1 MGALALVDRPDQHL
15 EEMISYLST
24 EDQYWLDNDKWNA
37 DSKAYKS
44 LNLSK
49 IKDGRHTIADF
60 ETYGNESVKI
70 EAKYAILLMMKE
82 SIVSAY
88 DLSNLY
94 STAIKL
100 IGDTVGSDA
109 GISTLAFKNAEDTSE
124 LNTIVPEVKP
134 LLKNKYAFIK
144 RHIIKLV
151 TELYSDKKEE
161 IQKDVW
167 YARKIPGIKQS
178 ATAKRHKTR
187 LSFEEIP
194 ECYRESVKR
203 YFKRLIYKR
212 SWSFCH
218 EMLIYIRTYY
228 RLFYEHG
235 YTDGF
240 QENLTRKDVE
250 EYISWIAEEHADD
263 NATYRSKAVSFI
275 RNWLEFI
282 QLAEYSQA
290 PVKDMTHLIFDDD
303 IPKRERPADT
313 YEKIKYIPEPVRN
326 AIDAAIDDIEPAEM
340 KPVYVLL
347 RETGWR
353 GTDILNLRYDN
364 CLDYVWN
371 SKEEIYVPYLYGEIT
386 KTGIPIL
393 KIPVREEVA
402 SLLKTLIDEAKG
414 KSTDENNPDRYLF
427 NTYEGKNK
435 GLPYSKPAF
444 TSAVQDLINRKNIL
458 DGNGEVYHFRTHSLR
473 HTRAMEYTEQGMP
486 IGIIQQ
492 ILGHCSLQMTLHYS
506 KVSEDM
512 LYKKWNETEKLNLF
526 KPDVAPPDPDYQN
539 TEDIH
544 FERIRKN
551 LDAVKVPFGICF
563 KPAKIA
569 CKQQMNMCIEC
580 PSFCTTKED
589 LPEYEAEIKRV
600 RDQIRIGEACGRE
613 DWVNKNT
620 EYLKNLEKMRERI
633 LSEGTIHKNGKL
645 REE

>member
-1 MGALALVDRPDQHL
+1 MMGAIALEKMPDPHYD
-15 EEMISYLST
+15 EMISYLSA
-24 EDQYWLDNDKWNA
+24 EGGYWLKNDKWNA
-37 DSKAYKS
+37 DSAEYKS
-44 LNLSK
+44 LNLGPL
-49 IKDGRHTIADF
+49 KDGCHVIADF
-60 ETYGNESVKI
+60 SGYKNETIKTEVKYSV
-70 EAKYAILLMMKE
+70 LLMLKE
-82 SIVSAY
+82 RTIGAY
-88 DLSNLY
+88 DLNNVY
-94 STAIKL
+94 STTIKL
-100 IGDTVGSDA
+100 IGKTLGSDP
-109 GISTLAFKNAEDTSE
+109 GLVTLAAAGSE
-124 LNTIVPEVKP
+124 ECMELDKMIPRIAP
-134 LLKNKYAFIK
+134 LLKEKYICMKK
-144 RHIIKLV
+144 RLTKIVI
-151 TELYSDKKEE
+151 ELYDDREE
-161 IQKDVW
+161 TEKDIW
-167 YARKIPGIKQS
+167 YARNIPGIKQS
-178 ATAKRHKTR
+178 ATAKRQKTR
-187 LSFEEIP
+187 LSFVEIP
-194 ECYRESVKR
+194 EYYREGVKR

-218 EMLIYIRTYY
+218 EMLIYIRAYY
-228 RLFYEHG
+228 KMFYDHG
-235 YTDGF
+235 HTDGF
-240 QENLTRKDVE
+240 QEDLTRKNMED
-250 EYISWIAEEHADD
+250 YIAWIEEEHSDS

-282 QLAEYSQA
+282 QLAEYPQA
-290 PVKDMTHLIFDDD
+290 PKKDMTRLIFDDD
-303 IPKRERPADT
+303 IPKRERAADT
-313 YEKIKYIPEPVRN
+313 YEKIKYIPEPVRT
-326 AIDAAIDDIEPAEM
+326 ALDAAIDDIEPAEM
-340 KPVYVLL
+340 RPVYVLL

-353 GTDILNLRYDN
+353 GADILNLRYDN

-371 SKEEIYVPYLYGEIT
+371 SKEETYVPYLYGEIT

-402 SLLKTLIDEAKG
+402 SLLKTLVDEAKG
-414 KSTDENNPDRYLF
+414 KSTDENNPDKYLF

-458 DGNGEVYHFRTHSLR
+458 DGNGEIYHFRAHSLR

-526 KPDVAPPDPDYQN
+526 RPDTAPPDPAYQN

-551 LDAVKVPFGICF
+551 LDAVRVPFGICF
-563 KPAKIA
+563 KPSKIA

-580 PSFCTTKED
+580 PSFCTTKDD

-600 RDQIRIGEACGRE
+600 KEHILTGEACGRK
-613 DWVNKNT
+613 DWIDKNT
-620 EYLKNLEKMRERI
+620 EYLSRLEKMKERI
-633 LSEGTIHKNGKL
+633 LSEGTIHKNGRL

>member
-1 MGALALVDRPDQHL
+1 MGALAIEKLSDPHY
-15 EEMISYLST
+15 EEMIAYLST
-24 EDQYWLDNDKWNA
+24 ENGYWLKNDKWSA
-37 DSKAYKS
+37 DSQEYKS
-44 LNLSK
+44 LNLGPLREGK
-49 IKDGRHTIADF
+49 HFIADF
-60 ETYGNESVKI
+60 TGYKNETVKI
-70 EAKYAILLMMKE
+70 EVKYAILLLMKE
-82 SIVSAY
+82 KTLSAY
-88 DLSNLY
+88 DLNNVY
-94 STAIKL
+94 STAVKL
-100 IGDTVGSDA
+100 VGTTLGSDFS
-109 GISTLAFKNAEDTSE
+109 ISTLAFINAEDTAE
-124 LNTIVPEVKP
+124 LKAIVPAIKP
-134 LLKNKYAFIK
+134 LLKDKYDYLK
-144 RHIIKLV
+144 RNIIKII
-151 TELYSDKKEE
+151 TELYDDREE
-161 IQKDVW
+161 TEKDVW
-167 YARKIPGIKQS
+167 YARNIPGIKQS
-178 ATAKRHKTR
+178 ATAKRGKTR
-187 LSFEEIP
+187 LSFVEIP
-194 ECYRESVKR
+194 KYYRESVKR

-212 SWSFCH
+212 SWSFCY
-218 EMLIYIRTYY
+218 EMLIYIRAYY
-228 RLFYEHG
+228 RLFYDHG
-235 YTDGF
+235 YTEGF
-240 QENLTRKDVE
+240 QENLARKDVE

-282 QLAEYSQA
+282 QLAEYPQA
-290 PVKDMTHLIFDDD
+290 PVKDMTRLIFDDD

-313 YEKIKYIPEPVRN
+313 FEKIKYIPEPVRN
-326 AIDAAIDDIEPAEM
+326 AIDAAIDDIDPAEM
-340 KPVYVLL
+340 KPVYILL

-353 GTDILNLRYDN
+353 GTDILNLRYDT

-386 KTGIPIL
+386 KTGIPVL

-414 KSTDENNPDRYLF
+414 KSSDENNPDKYLF

-444 TSAVQDLINRKNIL
+444 TSAVQNLINRKNIL

-473 HTRAMEYTEQGMP
+473 HTRAMEYTEQEMP

-526 KPDVAPPDPDYQN
+526 KPDVAPPDPNYPK

-551 LDAVKVPFGICF
+551 LDAVRVPFGICF

-600 RDQIRIGEACGRE
+600 REQIRIGEACGRE

-620 EYLKNLEKMRERI
+620 EYLKNLEKMRDRI

>member
-1 MGALALVDRPDQHL
+1 MGALVIEKVSDPHY
-15 EEMISYLST
+15 EEMIAYLST
-24 EDQYWLDNDKWNA
+24 ENGYWLKNDKWSA
-37 DSKAYKS
+37 DSEEYKS
-44 LNLSK
+44 LNLGP
-49 IKDGRHTIADF
+49 IREGNHFIADF
-60 ETYGNESVKI
+60 TGYKNETVKI
-70 EAKYAILLMMKE
+70 EVKYAILLLMKE
-82 SIVSAY
+82 RTISAY
-88 DLSNLY
+88 DINNVY
-94 STAIKL
+94 STAVKL
-100 IGDTVGSDA
+100 IGTTLGSDFS
-109 GISTLAFKNAEDTSE
+109 ISTLAFISAEDTAE
-124 LNTIVPEVKP
+124 LKAIVPAIKP
-134 LLKNKYAFIK
+134 LLKDKYDYLK
-144 RHIIKLV
+144 RHIIKII
-151 TELYSDKKEE
+151 TELYDDREE
-161 IQKDVW
+161 TEKDVW
-167 YARKIPGIKQS
+167 YARNIPGIKQS
-178 ATAKRHKTR
+178 ATAKREKTR
-187 LSFEEIP
+187 LSFVEIP
-194 ECYRESVKR
+194 KCYRESVKR

-235 YTDGF
+235 YTEGF

-282 QLAEYSQA
+282 QLAEYPQA
-290 PVKDMTHLIFDDD
+290 PIKDMTRLIFDDD
-303 IPKRERPADT
+303 IPRRERPADT
-313 YEKIKYIPEPVRN
+313 FEKIKYIPEPVRN

-353 GTDILNLRYDN
+353 GADILNLRYDT

-414 KSTDENNPDRYLF
+414 KSTDENNPDKYLF

-444 TSAVQDLINRKNIL
+444 TSAVQDLINRKNIF
-458 DGNGEVYHFRTHSLR
+458 DGNGEAYHFRAHSLR

-526 KPDVAPPDPDYQN
+526 KPDVAPPDPNYQK
-539 TEDIH
+539 TEDIR

-551 LDAVKVPFGICF
+551 LDAVRVPFGICF
-563 KPAKIA
+563 KPSKIT

-580 PSFCTTKED
+580 PNFCTTKDD

-620 EYLKNLEKMRERI
+620 EYLKTLEKMRDRI

>member
-1 MGALALVDRPDQHL
+1 MGALAIEKVSDPHY
-15 EEMISYLST
+15 EEMIAYLSK
-24 EDQYWLDNDKWNA
+24 ENGYWLKNDKWSA
-37 DSKAYKS
+37 DSEEYKS
-44 LNLSK
+44 LNLGPIREGK
-49 IKDGRHTIADF
+49 HFIADF
-60 ETYGNESVKI
+60 TGYKNETVKI
-70 EAKYAILLMMKE
+70 EVKYAILLLMKE
-82 SIVSAY
+82 KTLSAY
-88 DLSNLY
+88 ALNNIY
-94 STAIKL
+94 STAVKL
-100 IGDTVGSDA
+100 VGTTLGSDFS
-109 GISTLAFKNAEDTSE
+109 ISTLAFINAEDTAE
-124 LNTIVPEVKP
+124 LKAIVPAIKP
-134 LLKNKYAFIK
+134 LLKDKYDYLK
-144 RHIIKLV
+144 RHIIKII
-151 TELYSDKKEE
+151 TELYDDRVETE
-161 IQKDVW
+161 KDVW
-167 YARKIPGIKQS
+167 YARNIPGIKQS
-178 ATAKRHKTR
+178 ATAKRGKTR
-187 LSFEEIP
+187 LSFVEIP
-194 ECYRESVKR
+194 EFYRESVKR

-235 YTDGF
+235 YIEGF

-250 EYISWIAEEHADD
+250 EYISWIAENHADD

-282 QLAEYSQA
+282 QLAEYPQA
-290 PVKDMTHLIFDDD
+290 PVKDMTRLIFDDD

-313 YEKIKYIPEPVRN
+313 FEKIKYIPEPIRN

-371 SKEEIYVPYLYGEIT
+371 LKEEIYVPYLYGEIT

-458 DGNGEVYHFRTHSLR
+458 DGNGEVYHFKTHSLR

-526 KPDVAPPDPDYQN
+526 KPDVAPPDPDYQK

-544 FERIRKN
+544 FERIRKI
-551 LDAVKVPFGICF
+551 LMLSGFHLVSVSS
-563 KPAKIA
+563 
-569 CKQQMNMCIEC
+569 QQ
-580 PSFCTTKED
+580 
-589 LPEYEAEIKRV
+589 R
-600 RDQIRIGEACGRE
+600 
-613 DWVNKNT
+613 
-620 EYLKNLEKMRERI
+620 
-633 LSEGTIHKNGKL
+633 
-645 REE
+645 

>member
-1 MGALALVDRPDQHL
+1 MGALAIEKVSDSHY
-15 EEMISYLST
+15 EEMIAYLST
-24 EDQYWLDNDKWNA
+24 ENGYWLKNDKWSA
-37 DSKAYKS
+37 DSEEYKS
-44 LNLSK
+44 LNLGPLREGK
-49 IKDGRHTIADF
+49 HFIADF
-60 ETYGNESVKI
+60 TGYKNETVKI
-70 EAKYAILLMMKE
+70 EVKYAILLLMKE
-82 SIVSAY
+82 KILSAY
-88 DLSNLY
+88 DLNNVY
-94 STAIKL
+94 STAVKL
-100 IGDTVGSDA
+100 VGTTLGADFS
-109 GISTLAFKNAEDTSE
+109 ISTLAFINTEDTAE
-124 LNTIVPEVKP
+124 LKAIVPAIKP
-134 LLKNKYAFIK
+134 LLKDKYDYLK
-144 RHIIKLV
+144 RQIIKII
-151 TELYSDKKEE
+151 TELYDDREE
-161 IQKDVW
+161 TEKDVW
-167 YARKIPGIKQS
+167 YARNIPGIKQS
-178 ATAKRHKTR
+178 ATAKRGKTR
-187 LSFEEIP
+187 LSFVEIP
-194 ECYRESVKR
+194 EFYRDSVKR

-212 SWSFCH
+212 SWSFCR
-218 EMLIYIRTYY
+218 EMLVYISAYY

-250 EYISWIAEEHADD
+250 EYISWITEEHADD

-282 QLAEYSQA
+282 QLAEYPQA
-290 PVKDMTHLIFDDD
+290 PVKDMTRLIFDDD

-313 YEKIKYIPEPVRN
+313 FEKIKYIPEPVRN

-353 GTDILNLRYDN
+353 GTDILNLRYDT

-414 KSTDENNPDRYLF
+414 KSSDENNPDKYLF

-526 KPDVAPPDPDYQN
+526 KPDVAPPDPDYQK

-551 LDAVKVPFGICF
+551 LDAVRVPFGICF

-580 PSFCTTKED
+580 PSFCTTKDD

-613 DWVNKNT
+613 GWVNKNT
-620 EYLKNLEKMRERI
+620 EYLKNLEKMRDRI

>member
-1 MGALALVDRPDQHL
+1 MGALAIEKVSDPHY

-24 EDQYWLDNDKWNA
+24 ENGYWLKNDKWSA
-37 DSKAYKS
+37 DSEEYKS
-44 LNLSK
+44 LNLGPIREGK
-49 IKDGRHTIADF
+49 HFIADF
-60 ETYGNESVKI
+60 TGYKNETVKI
-70 EAKYAILLMMKE
+70 EVKYAILLLMKE
-82 SIVSAY
+82 KTISAY
-88 DLSNLY
+88 DLNNVY
-94 STAIKL
+94 STTVKL
-100 IGDTVGSDA
+100 IGTTLGSDFS
-109 GISTLAFKNAEDTSE
+109 ISTLAFINAEDTAE
-124 LNTIVPEVKP
+124 LKTIVPAIKP
-134 LLKNKYAFIK
+134 LLKDKYDCLK
-144 RHIIKLV
+144 RRIIKII
-151 TELYSDKKEE
+151 TELYDDREE
-161 IQKDVW
+161 TEKDIW
-167 YARKIPGIKQS
+167 YARNIPGIKQS

-194 ECYRESVKR
+194 EYYREDVKR

-218 EMLIYIRTYY
+218 EVLIYIRAYY
-228 RLFYEHG
+228 RVFYAHG

-240 QENLTRKDVE
+240 QENLTREGVE
-250 EYISWIAEEHADD
+250 DYISWIADEHADD
-263 NATYRSKAVSFI
+263 NATYRSKAISFI

-282 QLAEYSQA
+282 QLAEYPQA
-290 PVKDMTHLIFDDD
+290 PVKDMTRLIFDDD

-313 YEKIKYIPEPVRN
+313 FEKIKYIPEPVRN

-340 KPVYVLL
+340 KAVYVLL

-364 CLDYVWN
+364 CLDYIWN

-393 KIPVREEVA
+393 KIPVREEIA

-414 KSTDENNPDRYLF
+414 KSTDENNPDKYLF

-444 TSAVQDLINRKNIL
+444 TSAVQELINKKNIL
-458 DGNGEVYHFRTHSLR
+458 DGNGEVYHFKAHSLR

-526 KPDVAPPDPDYQN
+526 KPDVAPPDPKYPK

-551 LDAVKVPFGICF
+551 LDAVRVPFGICF

-580 PSFCTTKED
+580 PSFCTTKQD

-620 EYLKNLEKMRERI
+620 DYLKTLEKMRDRI

>member
-1 MGALALVDRPDQHL
+1 MGAIALEITSDPHYD
-15 EEMISYLST
+15 EMISFLSA
-24 EDQYWLDNDKWNA
+24 EDGYWLKSDKWSA
-37 DSKAYKS
+37 DSAAYKS
-44 LNLSK
+44 LGLGTLK
-49 IKDGRHTIADF
+49 KGCHIIADF
-60 ETYGNESVKI
+60 SGYRNETIKTEAEYSVLVMLKEKI
-70 EAKYAILLMMKE
+70 M
-82 SIVSAY
+82 SAF
-88 DLSNLY
+88 DLNNVY

-100 IGDTVGSDA
+100 IGKTLGSDLSIA
-109 GISTLAFKNAEDTSE
+109 TLADVSPEECME
-124 LNTIVPEVKP
+124 LNAIIPPIAP
-134 LLKNKYAFIK
+134 LLREKYICIK
-144 RHIIKLV
+144 KHLIKIV
-151 TELYSDKKEE
+151 RELYDDREE
-161 IQKDVW
+161 TEKDIW

-178 ATAKRHKTR
+178 ATAKRDKKSM
-187 LSFEEIP
+187 SFTEIP
-194 ECYRESVKR
+194 EYYRESVKR
-203 YFKRLIYKR
+203 YFKRLVYKR
-212 SWSFCH
+212 SWSFCQ
-218 EMLIYIRTYY
+218 EMLIYIKAYY
-228 RLFYEHG
+228 RMFYGHG

-240 QENLTRKDVE
+240 QEKMTRNDVE
-250 EYISWIAEEHADD
+250 EYIVWIAEEHSDS

-282 QLAEYSQA
+282 QLAEYHQA
-290 PVKDMTHLIFDDD
+290 PEKDMTRLIFDDD
-303 IPKRERPADT
+303 IPKRERAADT
-313 YEKIKYIPEPVRN
+313 YEKIRYIPAPVRT
-326 AIDAAIDDIEPAEM
+326 ALDAAIDDIEPAEM

-402 SLLKTLIDEAKG
+402 TLLKKLIEEAKG
-414 KSTDENNPDRYLF
+414 KSTDENNPDKYLF

-444 TSAVQDLINRKNIL
+444 TSAVQDLINKKNIL
-458 DGNGEVYHFRTHSLR
+458 DGNGEVYHFRAHSLR

-526 KPDVAPPDPDYQN
+526 KPNVAPPDPDYQN
-539 TEDIH
+539 TEGIN

-551 LDAVKVPFGICF
+551 LDSVRVPFGICF
-563 KPAKIA
+563 KPSKIA
-569 CKQQMNMCIEC
+569 CRQQMNMCIEC
-580 PSFCTTKED
+580 PSFCTTKDD
-589 LPEYEAEIKRV
+589 LPGYDAEIKRV
-600 RDQIRIGEACGRE
+600 KEQILLSEKCNRK

-620 EYLKNLEKMRERI
+620 EYLSRLEKMKKRI
-633 LSEGTIHKNGKL
+633 LSEGTVHKNGKL
-645 REE
+645 REG

>member
-1 MGALALVDRPDQHL
+1 MGALAIEKVSDPHY
-15 EEMISYLST
+15 EEMIAYLST
-24 EDQYWLDNDKWNA
+24 ENGYWLKNDKWSA
-37 DSKAYKS
+37 DSEEYKS
-44 LNLSK
+44 LNLGPLREGK
-49 IKDGRHTIADF
+49 HFIADF
-60 ETYGNESVKI
+60 TGYKNETVKI
-70 EAKYAILLMMKE
+70 EVKYAILLLMKE
-82 SIVSAY
+82 KILSAY
-88 DLSNLY
+88 DLNNVY
-94 STAIKL
+94 STAVKL
-100 IGDTVGSDA
+100 VGTTLGADFS
-109 GISTLAFKNAEDTSE
+109 ISTLAFINTEDTAE
-124 LNTIVPEVKP
+124 LKAIVPAIKP
-134 LLKNKYAFIK
+134 LLKDKYDYLK
-144 RHIIKLV
+144 RQIIKII
-151 TELYSDKKEE
+151 TELYDDREE
-161 IQKDVW
+161 TEKDVW
-167 YARKIPGIKQS
+167 YARNIPGIKQS
-178 ATAKRHKTR
+178 ATAKRGKTR
-187 LSFEEIP
+187 LSFVEIP
-194 ECYRESVKR
+194 EFYRDSVKR

-212 SWSFCH
+212 SWSFCR
-218 EMLIYIRTYY
+218 EMLVYISAYY

-250 EYISWIAEEHADD
+250 EYISWITEEHADD

-282 QLAEYSQA
+282 QLAEYPQA
-290 PVKDMTHLIFDDD
+290 PVKDMTRLIFDDD

-313 YEKIKYIPEPVRN
+313 FEKIKYIPEPVRN

-353 GTDILNLRYDN
+353 GTDILNLRYDT

-414 KSTDENNPDRYLF
+414 KSSDENNPDKYLF

-526 KPDVAPPDPDYQN
+526 KPDVAPPDPDYQK

-551 LDAVKVPFGICF
+551 LDAVRVPFGICF

-580 PSFCTTKED
+580 PSFCTTKDD

-613 DWVNKNT
+613 GWVNKNT
-620 EYLKNLEKMRERI
+620 EYLKNLEKMRDRI

>member
-1 MGALALVDRPDQHL
+1 MGALAIEKISDSHY
-15 EEMISYLST
+15 EEMIAYLST
-24 EDQYWLDNDKWNA
+24 ENGYWLKNDKWSA
-37 DSKAYKS
+37 DSEEYKS
-44 LNLSK
+44 LNLGP
-49 IKDGRHTIADF
+49 IREGNHFIADF
-60 ETYGNESVKI
+60 TGYKNETVKI
-70 EAKYAILLMMKE
+70 EVKYAILLLTKE
-82 SIVSAY
+82 RTISAY
-88 DLSNLY
+88 DLNNVY
-94 STAIKL
+94 STAVKL
-100 IGDTVGSDA
+100 VGTTLGSDHS
-109 GISTLAFKNAEDTSE
+109 ISTLAFINAEDISE
-124 LNTIVPEVKP
+124 LKTIVPTIRP
-134 LLKNKYAFIK
+134 LLKDKYDYLK
-144 RHIIKLV
+144 RHIIKII
-151 TELYSDKKEE
+151 TELYDDREE
-161 IQKDVW
+161 TEKDVW
-167 YARKIPGIKQS
+167 YARNIPGIKQS
-178 ATAKRHKTR
+178 ATAKRGKTR
-187 LSFEEIP
+187 LSFVEIP
-194 ECYRESVKR
+194 EFYRDSVKR

-212 SWSFCH
+212 SWSFCN
-218 EMLIYIRTYY
+218 ETLVYIRAYY
-228 RLFYEHG
+228 RLFYDHG

-250 EYISWIAEEHADD
+250 DYISWIAEEHADD

-290 PVKDMTHLIFDDD
+290 PVKDMTRLIFDDD

-353 GTDILNLRYDN
+353 GTDILNLRYDT

-414 KSTDENNPDRYLF
+414 KSTDENNPDKYLF

-458 DGNGEVYHFRTHSLR
+458 GGNGEVYHFKTHSLR

-526 KPDVAPPDPDYQN
+526 KPDVEPPDPDYQT

-551 LDAVKVPFGICF
+551 LDAVRVPFGICF

-600 RDQIRIGEACGRE
+600 REQIRIGEACGRE

-620 EYLKNLEKMRERI
+620 EYLKNLEKMRDRI

>member
-1 MGALALVDRPDQHL
+1 MGALALEIEPDIHQ
-15 EEMISYLST
+15 EEMIAFLSR
-24 EDQYWLDNDKWNA
+24 ENNYWMDNDRWRA
-37 DSKAYKS
+37 DSDAYRR
-44 LNLSK
+44 LNLGALK
-49 IKDGRHTIADF
+49 KGRHCIADF
-60 ETYGNESVKI
+60 SLYKNEAVKI
-70 EAKYAILLMMKE
+70 EVKYAILLMMKE
-82 SIVSAY
+82 NLISAY
-88 DLSNLY
+88 DLNNIY
-94 STAIKL
+94 SSAIKL
-100 IGDTVGSDA
+100 IGNTIGSDFS
-109 GISTLAFKNAEDTSE
+109 INTLAFMNAEEAPE
-124 LNTIVPEVKP
+124 LTAIVPTIKP
-134 LLKNKYAFIK
+134 LLRDKYVYIK
-144 RHIIKLV
+144 RKVIKTI
-151 TELYSDKKEE
+151 TELYDERKETE
-161 IQKDVW
+161 KDIW

-178 ATAKRHKTR
+178 AAAKRHKTR

-194 ECYRESVKR
+194 EYYRKDVKR
-203 YFKRLIYKR
+203 HFKRLIYKR

-218 EMLIYIRTYY
+218 ELLIYIRSYY

-235 YTDGF
+235 YEDGF
-240 QENLTRKDVE
+240 QESLTRKDVE
-250 EYISWIAEEHADD
+250 KYISWIAEEHSDG

-282 QLAEYSQA
+282 QLAEYPTA
-290 PVKDMTHLIFDDD
+290 PVKDMTRLIFDDD

-326 AIDAAIDDIEPAEM
+326 MIDAAIDDIEPAEM
-340 KPVYVLL
+340 KPVYILL

-371 SKEEIYVPYLYGEIT
+371 SKEKIYVPYLYGEIT

-414 KSTDENNPDRYLF
+414 KSTDENNPDKYLF

-444 TSAVQDLINRKNIL
+444 TSAVQNLINRKNIL
-458 DGNGEVYHFRTHSLR
+458 DGNGRLYHFKAHSLR
-473 HTRAMEYTEQGMP
+473 HTRALEYTEQGMP

-512 LYKKWNETEKLNLF
+512 LYKKWHETEKLNLF
-526 KPDVAPPDPDYQN
+526 KPDVAPPDPDYQK

-551 LDAVKVPFGICF
+551 LDAVRVPFGICF

-580 PSFCTTKED
+580 PSFCTTRDD
-589 LPEYEAEIKRV
+589 LPEYEAEINRV
-600 RDQIRIGEACGRE
+600 KEQIRIGETYGRE
-613 DWVNKNT
+613 EWIHKNA
-620 EYLKNLEKMRERI
+620 EHLQRLEQMRERI
-633 LSEGTIHKNGKL
+633 LSEGTIHKSGKL

>member
-1 MGALALVDRPDQHL
+1 MTALALEKQVDPHF
-15 EEMISYLST
+15 EEMVSYLSA
-24 EDQYWLDNDKWNA
+24 EDGYWLKNDKWNA
-37 DSKAYKS
+37 DSEAFKS
-44 LNLSK
+44 LNLGQIRK
-49 IKDGRHTIADF
+49 GRHLIADF
-60 ETYGNESVKI
+60 ETFKNDSIKI
-70 EAKYAILLMMKE
+70 EAKYSLLLLMKDKV
-82 SIVSAY
+82 ISAY
-88 DLSNLY
+88 DLNNIY
-94 STAIKL
+94 SSTIKL
-100 IGDTVGSDA
+100 IGSTLGSNFS
-109 GISTLAFKNAEDTSE
+109 ISTLALSDYEDTQE
-124 LNTIVPEVKP
+124 LNRIESNVRP
-134 LLKNKYAFIK
+134 LLKEKYIYLK
-144 RHIIKLV
+144 RKIIKII
-151 TELYSDKKEE
+151 TELYDDREE
-161 IQKDVW
+161 TEKDIW
-167 YARKIPGIKQS
+167 YARNIPGIKQS
-178 ATAKRHKTR
+178 ATAKRNKTR

-212 SWSFCH
+212 SWSFCR
-218 EMLIYIRTYY
+218 EVLIYIKAYY
-228 RLFYEHG
+228 KVFYEHG

-240 QENLTRKDVE
+240 QEKLTRNDVE
-250 EYISWIAEEHADD
+250 NYICWIAEKHSCD

-290 PVKDMTHLIFDDD
+290 PKKDMTHLIFDDD
-303 IPKRERPADT
+303 IPRRERAADT
-313 YEKIKYIPEPVRN
+313 FEKIKYIPEPVRN

-353 GTDILNLRYDN
+353 GTDVLNLRYDN

-402 SLLKTLIDEAKG
+402 SLLKTLVEDAKG
-414 KSTDENNPDRYLF
+414 KSTDENNPDKYLF

-458 DGNGEVYHFRTHSLR
+458 DGNGEIYHFRAHSLR

-544 FERIRKN
+544 YERIRKN
-551 LDAVKVPFGICF
+551 LDAVRVPFGICF
-563 KPAKIA
+563 KPSKIA

-580 PSFCTTKED
+580 PSFCTSKDD

-600 RDQIRIGEACGRE
+600 KEQIRIGEACNRE
-613 DWVNKNT
+613 NWINKNK
-620 EYLKNLEKMRERI
+620 EYLTRLEKMKERI
-633 LSEGTIHKNGKL
+633 LSEGTIHKNGRL

>member
-1 MGALALVDRPDQHL
+1 MGALALEVQADPHL
-15 EEMISYLST
+15 EEMITFLSS
-24 EDQYWLDNDKWNA
+24 EDGYWIKNDKWSA
-37 DSKAYKS
+37 DSEEYKG
-44 LNLSK
+44 LNLGALR
-49 IKDGRHTIADF
+49 DGCHLIADF
-60 ETYGNESVKI
+60 SDYKNKAVKI
-70 EAKYAILLMMKE
+70 EVKYAILLLMKE
-82 SIVSAY
+82 KTLSAY
-88 DLSNLY
+88 DLNNVY
-94 STAIKL
+94 STAIRL
-100 IGDTVGSDA
+100 IGTTLGSDLS
-109 GISTLAFKNAEDTSE
+109 ISTLAFKNAEGSSE
-124 LNTIVPEVKP
+124 LWNSVPAIKP
-134 LLKNKYAFIK
+134 LLKDKYYCLK
-144 RHIIKLV
+144 RRIIKII
-151 TELYSDKKEE
+151 TELYDDREE
-161 IQKDVW
+161 TEKDIW
-167 YARKIPGIKQS
+167 YARNVPGIKQS
-178 ATAKRHKTR
+178 ATSKRGKTR
-187 LSFEEIP
+187 LSFEGIP

-218 EMLIYIRTYY
+218 EMLIYIRSYY

-235 YTDGF
+235 YTDRF
-240 QENLTRKDVE
+240 QENLTRKDIE

-282 QLAEYSQA
+282 QLAEYPQA
-290 PVKDMTHLIFDDD
+290 PVKDMTRLIFDDD

-313 YEKIKYIPEPVRN
+313 FEKIKYIPEPVRN

-353 GTDILNLRYDN
+353 GTDILNLRYDT

-414 KSTDENNPDRYLF
+414 KSTDENNPDKYLF

-444 TSAVQDLINRKNIL
+444 TSAVQELINKKNIL
-458 DGNGEVYHFRTHSLR
+458 DGNGEVYHFKAHSLR

-512 LYKKWNETEKLNLF
+512 LYKKWTETEKLNLF
-526 KPDVAPPDPDYQN
+526 KPEVAPPDPKYPK

-551 LDAVKVPFGICF
+551 LDAVRVPFGICF

-580 PSFCTTKED
+580 PSFCTTKDD

-600 RDQIRIGEACGRE
+600 KEQIRIGEAYNRE
-613 DWVNKNT
+613 DWVNKNAV
-620 EYLKNLEKMRERI
+620 YLQNLEKMRDRI

>member
-1 MGALALVDRPDQHL
+1 MGALAIGKISDPHY
-15 EEMISYLST
+15 EEMIAYLST
-24 EDQYWLDNDKWNA
+24 ENGYWLKNDKWSA
-37 DSKAYKS
+37 DSEEYKS
-44 LNLSK
+44 LNLGP
-49 IKDGRHTIADF
+49 IREGNHFIADF
-60 ETYGNESVKI
+60 TGYKNETVKI
-70 EAKYAILLMMKE
+70 EVKYAILLLMKE
-82 SIVSAY
+82 KTLSAY
-88 DLSNLY
+88 DLNNVY
-94 STAIKL
+94 STAVKL
-100 IGDTVGSDA
+100 VGTTLGSDFS
-109 GISTLAFKNAEDTSE
+109 ISTLAFFNAEDTAE
-124 LNTIVPEVKP
+124 LKAIVPAIKP
-134 LLKNKYAFIK
+134 LLKDKYDYLK
-144 RHIIKLV
+144 RHIIKII
-151 TELYSDKKEE
+151 TELYDDRVETE
-161 IQKDVW
+161 KDVW
-167 YARKIPGIKQS
+167 YARNIPGIKQS
-178 ATAKRHKTR
+178 ATAKRGKTR
-187 LSFEEIP
+187 LSFVEIP
-194 ECYRESVKR
+194 EFYRESVKR

-250 EYISWIAEEHADD
+250 DYISWIAEEHADD

-290 PVKDMTHLIFDDD
+290 PVKDMTRLIFDDD
-303 IPKRERPADT
+303 IPKRERLADT
-313 YEKIKYIPEPVRN
+313 FEKIKYIPEPVRN

-386 KTGIPIL
+386 KTGIPVL

-414 KSTDENNPDRYLF
+414 KSTDENNPDKYLF

-444 TSAVQDLINRKNIL
+444 TSAVQDLINRKNIF
-458 DGNGEVYHFRTHSLR
+458 DGNGEAYHFRAHSLR

-526 KPDVAPPDPDYQN
+526 KPDVAPPNPDYQK

-551 LDAVKVPFGICF
+551 LDAVRVPLGICF

-580 PSFCTTKED
+580 PSFCTTKDD

-600 RDQIRIGEACGRE
+600 REQIRIGEACNRE

-620 EYLKNLEKMRERI
+620 EYLKNLEKMRDRI

>member
-1 MGALALVDRPDQHL
+1 MGALAIEKVSDPHY
-15 EEMISYLST
+15 EEMNSYLST
-24 EDQYWLDNDKWNA
+24 ENGYWLKNDKWSA
-37 DSKAYKS
+37 DSEEYKS
-44 LNLSK
+44 LNLGPIREGK
-49 IKDGRHTIADF
+49 HFIADF
-60 ETYGNESVKI
+60 TGYKNETVKI
-70 EAKYAILLMMKE
+70 EVKYAILLLMKE
-82 SIVSAY
+82 KTLSAY
-88 DLSNLY
+88 ALNNVY
-94 STAIKL
+94 STAVKL
-100 IGDTVGSDA
+100 VGTTLGSDFS
-109 GISTLAFKNAEDTSE
+109 ISTLAFINVEDTAE
-124 LNTIVPEVKP
+124 LKAIVPAINP
-134 LLKNKYAFIK
+134 LLKDKYDYLK
-144 RHIIKLV
+144 RHIIKII
-151 TELYSDKKEE
+151 TELYDDRVETE
-161 IQKDVW
+161 KDVW
-167 YARKIPGIKQS
+167 YARNIPGIKQS
-178 ATAKRHKTR
+178 ATAKREKTR
-187 LSFEEIP
+187 LSFVEIP
-194 ECYRESVKR
+194 EFYRESVKR

-250 EYISWIAEEHADD
+250 DYISWSAEEHADD

-282 QLAEYSQA
+282 QLAEYPQA
-290 PVKDMTHLIFDDD
+290 PIKDMTRLIFDDD

-414 KSTDENNPDRYLF
+414 KSTDENNPDKYLF

-458 DGNGEVYHFRTHSLR
+458 DGNGEVYHFKTHSLR

-526 KPDVAPPDPDYQN
+526 KPDVAPPNPDYQK

-551 LDAVKVPFGICF
+551 LDAVRVPFGICF

-580 PSFCTTKED
+580 PSFCTTKDD

-600 RDQIRIGEACGRE
+600 REQIRIGEACGRE

-620 EYLKNLEKMRERI
+620 EYLKNLEKMRDRI